1 MACSYTKPTEIPQD
15 TWDKINWVFD
25 TGSNHP
31 IFHGQDPEGNGT
43 ESHPILKSISYYS
56 TFKDTDGNL
65 TFPTQAELNEWA
77 FMMSSSG
84 VDMDGG
90 LEERF
95 KDDAAAL
102 SVNGGNGV
110 YYATAY
116 EAGAVETARV
126 ANEE

>member
-15 TWDKINWVFD
+15 TWDKINWAFD

-31 IFHGQDPEGNGT
+31 IFHGQNPEGSGT
-43 ESHPILKSISYYS
+43 ESHPIIKSITYYF
-56 TFKDTDGNL
+56 TVKDGSGNVA
-65 TFPTQAELNEWA
+65 FPSQAQVNQWA

-84 VDMDGG
+84 VDMAGG

-95 KDDAAAL
+95 KDDAVAL
-102 SVNGGNGV
+102 SVNSGDGV

-116 EAGAVETARV
+116 EASAVEVVRSGG
-126 ANEE
+126 